1 MSKNN
6 TSIEFDTLM
15 KILSKDERTIL
26 LLYYSEGYKTKEI
39 GKLLNINDST
49 IRTIISRAKK
59 KIEKQLKE
67 ENIYGWYW

>member
-1 MSKNN
+1 
-6 TSIEFDTLM
+6 M

-67 ENIYGWYW
+67 ENIYG